1 MRIKTDC
8 SRLLA
13 AFLAFGMCVQ
23 VFGDDPE
30 VTAGGALLAIPPPS
44 NDFVEA
50 GEKLRTAFFELLVPS
65 TNRLLNAYVPAQSGA
80 ELNGGKMAGG
90 LDVYALLEI
99 SRRAEYTD
107 CMPQAFEQVLKG
119 LEPAMGKFDAEKRGQ
134 LEQEMNIRLQS
145 LGTKP
150 IEIGHPEMLGG
161 IFKKTDASGF
171 AMVLAVKQGDRSS
184 TMACGFGVLRVKQRL
199 IFAYLYRKYESPKT
213 VSLVRENLEAWSDA
227 ILSKNK

>member
-1 MRIKTDC
+1 
-8 SRLLA
+8 
-13 AFLAFGMCVQ
+13 
-23 VFGDDPE
+23 
-30 VTAGGALLAIPPPS
+30 
-44 NDFVEA
+44 
-50 GEKLRTAFFELLVPS
+50 
-65 TNRLLNAYVPAQSGA
+65 
-80 ELNGGKMAGG
+80 
-90 LDVYALLEI
+90 
-99 SRRAEYTD
+99 
-107 CMPQAFEQVLKG
+107 
-119 LEPAMGKFDAEKRGQ
+119 
-134 LEQEMNIRLQS
+134 LQS